1 MQKNLFLLNLGL
13 RDDRFNQLY
22 VPRTIP
28 HRSVQQFA
36 RGSSSHI
43 GIAWWAFDE
52 VHPGWRRRGKQS
64 GGSYTHF
71 MLTEEQ
77 PHQCCGRTSRAITNQ
92 KGRRLFADDD
102 RLFTA
107 TAAAT
112 TTFRSS
118 RLCVMHFAAIVQ
130 SCIFAQSVVK
140 IQLIMRLDG
149 WLPGYLSTAP
159 VFARSPLAFLFV
171 CCCCWCWWWW
181 WSLFWEENAIAIC
194 MSSSLLWSSRGA
206 RQCLTYHEINFE
218 LNFTSLVCLFVASQP
233 ASRGRRVQHL
243 YGHHALPR
251 I

>member
-13 RDDRFNQLY
+13 RDDRFNQLCTQNHTT
-22 VPRTIP
+22 PFSATIRTRFIF
-28 HRSVQQFA
+28 SY
-36 RGSSSHI
+36 
-43 GIAWWAFDE
+43 IAWWAFDE
-52 VHPGWRRRGKQS
+52 VQPGWRRRGKQS

-118 RLCVMHFAAIVQ
+118 RLCVMHFAAIPQ

-159 VFARSPLAFLFV
+159 VFVRSLPPCVVV
-171 CCCCWCWWWW
+171 CV
-181 WSLFWEENAIAIC
+181 
-194 MSSSLLWSSRGA
+194 LLLVMVMMMIFILRGKCDCYLHVFFPFMILSR
-206 RQCLTYHEINFE
+206 CPSMFNIPWN
-218 LNFTSLVCLFVASQP
+218 
-233 ASRGRRVQHL
+233 
-243 YGHHALPR
+243 
-251 I
+251 